1 MKLFNTI
8 ALLVFFMVVGVQ
20 QSQAQFWLD
29 IAGKGG
35 IGLGGYYHSNL
46 WNDKDHNNKFSSS
59 YSYGGRLGLNFG
71 EHNGLM
77 LEAVLNN
84 NKQEFLFK
92 DNDLRIP
99 NVTKWQMLDLW
110 ALYRFNNTGSYLEIG
125 PGMSLLQSIN
135 HTLDGQAQVTEG
147 FYNER
152 MYSVAGGFGG
162 FIAGSEIFTLI
173 AGIRLGYTFS
183 DMLNESAVAG
193 AQNPPPA
200 IIKSFDSYSPINPF
214 FAQFTLELS
223 FGIGGVAKAQCGR
236 RSYLFGSR
244 YK

>member
-1 MKLFNTI
+1 MMQKITI
-8 ALLVFFMVVGVQ
+8 ALFMFFAVF
-20 QSQAQFWLD
+20 SSELKAQFWLD

-35 IGLGGYYHSNL
+35 IGLGGYYNSNM
-46 WNDKDHNNKFSSS
+46 WNDRNHNNKFNMS
-59 YSYGGRLGLNFG
+59 YAYGGRVGLNFG

-77 LEAVLNN
+77 LEGIINN
-84 NKQEFLFK
+84 SQQEFLHK
-92 DNDLRIP
+92 VGNDRFP
-99 NVTKWQMLDLW
+99 NVTSWQTLDLW

-125 PGMSLLQSIN
+125 PGMSMLRSIEQ
-135 HTLDGQAQVTEG
+135 TYRGLPLESQG

-162 FIAGSEIFTLI
+162 FIAGSSVFTLI
-173 AGIRLGYTFS
+173 AGVRLGYTFT
-183 DMLNESAVAG
+183 DMLNESSVSGVTQA
-193 AQNPPPA
+193 PPA
-200 IIKSFDSYSPINPF
+200 AYQQFDKYSAINPF

-244 YK
+244 YR